1 MPKPVSPNGT
11 TKQMKSITR
20 YDAFDKGDI
29 VLLPFPFT
37 NLKTTKRRP
46 GLVISPKV
54 FNKSGDSTILFM
66 TSNVATLPKEGDV
79 LISQF
84 KSAGLP
90 KPTLVR
96 MKFVTIANALI
107 LKKLGRLPA
116 ADMKRVK
123 AQVMRFFGMGE

>member
-46 GLVISPKV
+46 GLVISPKI
-54 FNKSGDSTILFM
+54 FNKSGDSTILLM
-66 TSNVATLPKEGDV
+66 TSNVATMPKEGDV
-79 LISQF
+79 LVSQF

-107 LKKLGRLPA
+107 LKKIGRLPA
-116 ADMKRVK
+116 TDMKRVK
-123 AQVMRFFGMGE
+123 AQVMRFFGMSD

>member
-1 MPKPVSPNGT
+1 
-11 TKQMKSITR
+11 MKSIIR

-54 FNKSGDSTILFM
+54 FNKAGDTTILFM
-66 TSNVATLPKEGDV
+66 TSNTATLPREGDV
-79 LISQF
+79 LVQKI
-84 KSAGLP
+84 KEAGLP

-107 LKKLGRLPA
+107 LKKIGKLPA
-116 ADMKRVK
+116 GDMKRVK
-123 AQVMRFFGMGE
+123 AQVMRFFGMAD

>member
-1 MPKPVSPNGT
+1 
-11 TKQMKSITR
+11 MKSIIR

-37 NLKTTKRRP
+37 DLKTTKRRP

-54 FNKSGDSTILFM
+54 FNKSGDTTILFM

-79 LISQF
+79 LIKQYQ
-84 KSAGLP
+84 SAGLP

-107 LKKLGRLPA
+107 LKKIGRLPA

-123 AQVMRFFGMGE
+123 AQVMRFFGMSD

>member
-79 LISQF
+79 LVSQF

-96 MKFVTIANALI
+96 MKFVTIAKALI
-107 LKKLGRLPA
+107 LKKIGKLPA

>member
-1 MPKPVSPNGT
+1 
-11 TKQMKSITR
+11 MKSIIR

-54 FNKSGDSTILFM
+54 FNKSGDTTILLM
-66 TSNVATLPKEGDV
+66 TSNTATLPREGDV
-79 LISQF
+79 LVQ
-84 KSAGLP
+84 KYKEAGLP

-107 LKKLGRLPA
+107 LKRIGKLPT

-123 AQVMRFFGMGE
+123 AQVMRFFGMAD

>member
-1 MPKPVSPNGT
+1 
-11 TKQMKSITR
+11 MKSITR

-54 FNKSGDSTILFM
+54 FNQSGDSTILFM
-66 TSNVATLPKEGDV
+66 TSNIATIPKEGDV
-79 LISQF
+79 LINQY

-107 LKKLGRLPA
+107 LKKIGKLPA

>member
-1 MPKPVSPNGT
+1 
-11 TKQMKSITR
+11 MKSIIR

-54 FNKSGDSTILFM
+54 FNKSGDTTILFM
-66 TSNVATLPKEGDV
+66 TSNVATLPREGDV
-79 LISQF
+79 LIQKF
-84 KSAGLP
+84 KDAGLP

-107 LKKLGRLPA
+107 LKKIGRLPA
-116 ADMKRVK
+116 TDMKRVK
-123 AQVMRFFGMGE
+123 AQIMRFFGMAD